1 MKKLKVIGSLLFC
14 VFGRTA
20 PIHAAQQEV
29 GQVIKQKITKHAKT
43 VAAHARVLYKGS
55 PQFVSI
61 EGTSISYAANTPDE
75 VINIDDAFYLSLE
88 GVWLESANAQ
98 GPWIALQ
105 LVPEELTAIVC
116 SLLSFNPYDPYQL
129 CALPW
134 TSEQSYAVWKSS

>member
-1 MKKLKVIGSLLFC
+1 MKKFKIIASFLVC
-14 VFGRTA
+14 VYGLTI

-29 GQVIKQKITKHAKT
+29 GPTIKQKITKHAKT
-43 VAAHARVLYKGS
+43 VAAHAKVLYKGS

-75 VINIDDAFYLSLE
+75 VINIGDAFYLSME

-98 GPWIALQ
+98 GPWTVLQ
-105 LVPEELTAIVC
+105 FVPEELTAIVC
-116 SLLSFNPYDPYQL
+116 SLLRFNPYDPHQL

-134 TSEQSYAVWKSS
+134 TSGQSYAVWKSS